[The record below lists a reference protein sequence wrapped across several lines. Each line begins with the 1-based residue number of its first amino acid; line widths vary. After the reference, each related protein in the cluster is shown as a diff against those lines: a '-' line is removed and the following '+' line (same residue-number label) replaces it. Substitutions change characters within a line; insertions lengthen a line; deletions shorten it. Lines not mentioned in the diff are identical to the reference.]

1 MSDATLLV
9 RIASGDTAA
18 LVTLYDRYA
27 SLLLPLANH
36 ILSNDSEAEEL
47 VHDVFLDVW
56 QHAACYGPEE
66 GTVRTWLIL
75 RTRKMGLDLL
85 HSAPEIA
92 DQSTPPAFAMS
103 DWSLRHVKPR
113 NHDRQIT
120 QERLVV
126 QQTLTHLNEDQR
138 SALEWAFFR
147 GSPELEIGEKIG
159 LPVSMLRTGWSEAQQ
174 DLHQALFEIR
184 KET

>member
-18 LVTLYDRYA
+18 LVTLYDRYVGI
-27 SLLLPLANH
+27 LLPLANH
-36 ILSNDSEAEEL
+36 ILNNHSEAEEL

-56 QHAACYGPEE
+56 QNAATYTQEE
-66 GTVRTWLIL
+66 GSVRTWLVL
-75 RTRKMGLDLL
+75 RSRQMALTMLQ
-85 HSAPEIA
+85 SMPELE
-92 DQSTPPAFAMS
+92 DQSTPPEFAMS
-103 DWSLRHVKPR
+103 DWSLRQVKSHVR
-113 NHDRQIT
+113 DRQVT

-147 GSPELEIGEKIG
+147 GTPEKAIGEKIG
-159 LPVSMLRTGWSEAQQ
+159 LPVSMLRTGWSEAQH